1 MQRAVARLVQRPVVM
16 KNPNGKVRYAVVG
29 AGNIAQ
35 VAVLPAFGHAKSNS
49 ELCAVI
55 SGDAKKRAALREK
68 YEFELDGDY
77 GDLESII
84 ARGAIDAV
92 YVATPNSHH
101 KEFTLRAATAGVH
114 VLCEKPMAPT
124 ADDCRDMIE
133 TCTAHGVKL
142 MIAYRLHFER
152 GTLEA
157 MEIARSGKLGTPKLF
172 SSFFSHV
179 VRPGDIRRE
188 PEVAGGATYDLGV
201 YCINAARHL
210 FDAEPT
216 LVLAQS
222 IDKNGVDDTLSAV
235 MRFPGDRLAQ
245 FCVSN
250 SVAGVSSY
258 RIGGSDGE
266 LRVEPAYEY
275 VEPIEHHLT
284 IDEDTTTKTFKR
296 GDQFAPEL
304 RYFSECI
311 LEDREPEPS
320 GEEGFCDVRVVEALL
335 VSAREARPVVL
346 PPYERRARPSIDQ
359 ADHARPVRKPKT
371 VHAPSPSV
379 K

>member
-1 MQRAVARLVQRPVVM
+1 MSNEPR
-16 KNPNGKVRYAVVG
+16 KIRYAVVG

-35 VAVLPAFGHAKSNS
+35 VAVLPAFAHAEENS

-55 SGDAKKRAALREK
+55 SGDAKKRAALRED
-68 YEFELDGDY
+68 YELELDGDY
-77 GDLESII
+77 DDFESILE
-84 ARGAIDAV
+84 RGRIDAV

-101 KEFTLRAATAGVH
+101 KEFTLRAAAAGAH
-114 VLCEKPMAPT
+114 VLCEKPLAPT
-124 ADDCRDMIE
+124 AEDCAAMVEACSEND
-133 TCTAHGVKL
+133 VKL
-142 MIAYRLHFER
+142 MVAYRLHFEQA
-152 GTLEA
+152 TLEA
-157 MEIARSGKLGTPKLF
+157 MEIARSGKLGKLRLF

-179 VRPGDIRRE
+179 VRAGDIRRE

-201 YCINAARHL
+201 YCINAARNL

-216 LVLAQS
+216 VVFAQA
-222 IDKNGVDDTLSAV
+222 IEKDGVDDTVSAV
-235 MRFPGDRLAQ
+235 LRFPGDRLAQ

-258 RIGGSDGE
+258 RIGGSDGD

-275 VEPIEHHLT
+275 VEPIVHHLT
-284 IDEDTTTKTFKR
+284 IDEKTKTEKFKK

-304 RYFSECI
+304 RYFSQCI
-311 LEDREPEPS
+311 LDDQEPEPS
-320 GEEGFCDVRVVEALL
+320 GEEGFCDVRVVEAILE
-335 VSAREARPVVL
+335 SARDGRAVTL
-346 PPYERRARPSIDQ
+346 APYERLNRPSLEQ
-359 ADHARPVRKPKT
+359 ADHARPVKKPKT